1 MCRVSEQNNY
11 ITLQQGPECT
21 TMTRELCLQA
31 ENTLH
36 TGDGEWTE
44 GEDFLVDEHKV
55 HGSFRQIGRNNKV
68 HWEKAEKRITHTHT
82 HVQLHEILMGYVYW
96 QATITSS
103 SPSLGTSGRG
113 SLCLTDS
120 HYIHE
125 VHVHDLRAQTQTHT
139 HMCTCDWKL
148 WLGRNKETPFHTYF
162 HTYSRHWEQPV
173 HALQW
178 KHLHNLKQD
187 L

>member
-55 HGSFRQIGRNNKV
+55 HGSFRQMGRNNKV

-82 HVQLHEILMGYVYW
+82 CTAPWNINGICLLTSYNNQQLSLFRDFREREFVLDWQPLYTWGTCAWPASTNTEAHSYVYLW
-96 QATITSS
+96 LEIMTGQEQGNPISYLLSYLQQTLRATCACTAVKTSS
-103 SPSLGTSGRG
+103 
-113 SLCLTDS
+113 
-120 HYIHE
+120 
-125 VHVHDLRAQTQTHT
+125 
-139 HMCTCDWKL
+139 
-148 WLGRNKETPFHTYF
+148 
-162 HTYSRHWEQPV
+162 
-173 HALQW
+173 
-178 KHLHNLKQD
+178 
-187 L
+187 

>member
-11 ITLQQGPECT
+11 ITLQQGPECA

-55 HGSFRQIGRNNKV
+55 HGSFRQMGRNNKV
-68 HWEKAEKRITHTHT
+68 HWEKAEKRITHTHI
-82 HVQLHEILMGYVYW
+82 QLHEILMGYVYW

-120 HYIHE
+120 HYTWGTCAWPASTNTEAHSYVYLWLEIMTGQE
-125 VHVHDLRAQTQTHT
+125 QGNPISYLLSYLQQILRATCA
-139 HMCTCDWKL
+139 CTAV
-148 WLGRNKETPFHTYF
+148 TT
-162 HTYSRHWEQPV
+162 SS
-173 HALQW
+173 
-178 KHLHNLKQD
+178 
-187 L
+187 